1 MAAAGL
7 SPEQKLAEAEE
18 RQHQALHDHV
28 AMGPDAREAVGTV
41 RAAVGA
47 AATAAAIHALTV
59 LMAGSVWELST
70 AVLEARAGAAVRGAV
85 GVNGVGPNPQ
95 PFLNSI

>member
-1 MAAAGL
+1 M
-7 SPEQKLAEAEE
+7 
-18 RQHQALHDHV
+18 

-59 LMAGSVWELST
+59 LMAGSVWELSI